1 MKRNSRVN
9 VALRKCGKSNFIQT
23 RSIMEEQTFLTK
35 PTVPQLIADVAQRLV
50 EYANLCIA
58 ERGQFTFALS
68 GGSTPKALY
77 ELLAKEPW
85 RSQMPWKNTIILFG
99 DERAVSHDDPRSN
112 YQMAAQ
118 ALLYKVGI
126 LPENIWR
133 LRGEAENLDEAAQE
147 YETRLHDLEDVI
159 DLTLLGMGPDG
170 HTASLFPLSP
180 VLTEM
185 QRLCVSTPE
194 APLEPHVRRLT
205 LTYSAINASRQVW
218 ILVTGASKAERLQQ
232 VLEGDH
238 QPHQLPIQG
247 VYPLDGEL
255 VWMLDAAAASAL
267 HLAH

>member
-1 MKRNSRVN
+1 
-9 VALRKCGKSNFIQT
+9 
-23 RSIMEEQTFLTK
+23 MEKQTFLIKSDT
-35 PTVPQLIADVAQRLV
+35 TELINAVAEKLV
-50 EYANLCIA
+50 EYANQCVA
-58 ERGQFTFALS
+58 ERGQFTFSLA

-77 ELLAKEPW
+77 ELLACEPW

-99 DERAVSHDDPRSN
+99 DERAVPHDDPRSN

-147 YETRLHDLEDVI
+147 YETRLHELDDVI

-218 ILVTGASKAERLQQ
+218 ILATGEEKAERLQQ
-232 VLEGDH
+232 VLEGEH
-238 QPHQLPIQG
+238 EPHQLPIQG
-247 VYPLDGEL
+247 VHPWDEEL
-255 VWMLDAAAASAL
+255 VWMLDSAAASQLQDAP
-267 HLAH
+267 

>member
-1 MKRNSRVN
+1 
-9 VALRKCGKSNFIQT
+9 
-23 RSIMEEQTFLTK
+23 MEKPTFLIK
-35 PTVPQLIADVAQRLV
+35 PDATELINTAADKLV
-50 EYANLCIA
+50 DYANQCVA

-68 GGSTPKALY
+68 GGSTPKAFY
-77 ELLAKEPW
+77 ELMASEPW
-85 RSQMPWKNTIILFG
+85 RSQMPWKNSIILFG
-99 DERAVSHDDPRSN
+99 DERAVPHDDPRSN

-147 YETRLHDLEDVI
+147 YERRLRELDGVI

-170 HTASLFPLSP
+170 HTASLFPSSP
-180 VLTEM
+180 ILTEM

-218 ILVTGASKAERLQQ
+218 ILVTGGSKAERLQQ
-232 VLEGDH
+232 VLEGEH

-247 VYPLDGEL
+247 VHPLDGEL
-255 VWMLDAAAASAL
+255 VWMLDSAAASQL
-267 HLAH
+267 KESL

>member
-1 MKRNSRVN
+1 
-9 VALRKCGKSNFIQT
+9 
-23 RSIMEEQTFLTK
+23 MEKQSFLIK
-35 PTVPQLIADVAQRLV
+35 PDAHELINEVAQRLV
-50 EYANLCIA
+50 EYANQCVA
-58 ERGQFTFALS
+58 QRGQFTFALA

-77 ELLAKEPW
+77 ELLTSEPW
-85 RSQMPWKNTIILFG
+85 RSQMPWKDVIILFG
-99 DERAVSHDDPRSN
+99 DERAVPHDDERSN

-147 YETRLHDLEDVI
+147 YETRLHELDDVI
-159 DLTLLGMGPDG
+159 DLTLLGMGSDG

-218 ILVTGASKAERLQQ
+218 ILVTGDNKAERLQQ
-232 VLEGDH
+232 VLESEHD
-238 QPHQLPIQG
+238 PNQLPIQG
-247 VYPLDGEL
+247 VHPWDGEL
-255 VWMLDAAAASAL
+255 VWMLDSAAAKML
-267 HLAH
+267 RENL

>member
-1 MKRNSRVN
+1 
-9 VALRKCGKSNFIQT
+9 
-23 RSIMEEQTFLTK
+23 MEK
-35 PTVPQLIADVAQRLV
+35 PTLLIKPDATELIENAADMLV
-50 EYANLCIA
+50 EYANQCVA
-58 ERGQFTFALS
+58 ARGQFTFALS

-77 ELLAKEPW
+77 ELLASEPW
-85 RSQMPWKNTIILFG
+85 RSQMPWENIIILFG
-99 DERAVSHDDPRSN
+99 DERAVPPDDSRSN

-118 ALLYKVGI
+118 ELLHQVGI

-133 LRGEAENLDEAAQE
+133 LRGEAADLDEAAQE
-147 YETRLHDLEDVI
+147 YETRLRALDGVI

-180 VLTEM
+180 VLTQM

-218 ILVTGASKAERLQQ
+218 ILVTGGSKAERLQQ
-232 VLEGDH
+232 VLEGEH

-247 VYPLDGEL
+247 VHPRDGEL
-255 VWMLDAAAASAL
+255 VWMLDSAAANQL
-267 HLAH
+267 KKFQ

>member
-1 MKRNSRVN
+1 
-9 VALRKCGKSNFIQT
+9 
-23 RSIMEEQTFLTK
+23 METQTFFVKDTD
-35 PTVPQLIADVAQRLV
+35 QELISDVAQRLV
-50 EYANLCIA
+50 EYANQCVA

-77 ELLAKEPW
+77 ELLTNEPW
-85 RSQMPWKNTIILFG
+85 RSQMPWKNVIVLFG
-99 DERAVSHDDPRSN
+99 DERAVPHDDPRSN

-147 YETRLHDLEDVI
+147 YETRLHELDDVI
-159 DLTLLGMGPDG
+159 DLTLLGMGSDG

-194 APLEPHVRRLT
+194 APLEPEVRRLT

-218 ILVTGASKAERLQQ
+218 VLVTGQEKAERLQQ
-232 VLEGDH
+232 VLEGEH

-247 VYPLDGEL
+247 VHPWDGEL
-255 VWMLDAAAASAL
+255 VWMLDSAAASMLKEAK
-267 HLAH
+267 

>member
-1 MKRNSRVN
+1 
-9 VALRKCGKSNFIQT
+9 
-23 RSIMEEQTFLTK
+23 MEKQTFLIK
-35 PTVPQLIADVAQRLV
+35 PDARELINEVAQRLV
-50 EYANLCIA
+50 EYANHCVA
-58 ERGQFTFALS
+58 ERGQFTFALA

-77 ELLAKEPW
+77 ELLTSEPW
-85 RSQMPWKNTIILFG
+85 RSQMPWRNVIILFG
-99 DERAVSHDDPRSN
+99 DERAVPHDDPRSN
-112 YQMAAQ
+112 YQMAVQ

-147 YETRLHDLEDVI
+147 YETRLHELDDVI

-194 APLEPHVRRLT
+194 APLEPEVRRLT

-218 ILVTGASKAERLQQ
+218 VLVTGAEKAERLQQ
-232 VLEGDH
+232 VLEGEYD
-238 QPHQLPIQG
+238 PNQLPIQG
-247 VYPLDGEL
+247 VHPWDGEL
-255 VWMLDAAAASAL
+255 VWMLDSAAADQL
-267 HLAH
+267 NKH

>member
-1 MKRNSRVN
+1 MESPSF
-9 VALRKCGKSNFIQT
+9 LIQPT
-23 RSIMEEQTFLTK
+23 DKDLT
-35 PTVPQLIADVAQRLV
+35 LDAARRLV
-50 EYANLCIA
+50 EYANQCVA
-58 ERGQFTFALS
+58 ARGQFTFALS
-68 GGSTPKALY
+68 GGSTPTALY
-77 ELLAKEPW
+77 ELLTAEPW
-85 RSQMPWKNTIILFG
+85 RAQMPWKNTIILFG
-99 DERAVSHDDPRSN
+99 DERAVPHDDPRSN

-147 YETRLHDLEDVI
+147 YETRLHDLDDVI

-194 APLEPHVRRLT
+194 APLAPEVRRLT

-218 ILVTGASKAERLQQ
+218 VLVTGASKAERLQQ
-232 VLEGDH
+232 VIEGEH

-247 VYPLDGEL
+247 VHPWDGEM
-255 VWMLDAAAASAL
+255 VWMLDSAAASQLKDAS
-267 HLAH
+267 

>member
-1 MKRNSRVN
+1 
-9 VALRKCGKSNFIQT
+9 
-23 RSIMEEQTFLTK
+23 MENQTFLIK
-35 PTVPQLIADVAQRLV
+35 PTDKELTADVARRLV
-50 EYANLCIA
+50 AYANQCVA

-68 GGSTPKALY
+68 GGSTPTALY
-77 ELLAKEPW
+77 KLLTTAPW
-85 RSQMPWKNTIILFG
+85 RAQMPWKNIIILFG
-99 DERAVSHDDPRSN
+99 DERAVPHDDPRSN

-147 YETRLHDLEDVI
+147 YEKRLHDLDDVI

-194 APLEPHVRRLT
+194 APLDPQVRRLT

-218 ILVTGASKAERLQQ
+218 VLVTGASKAERLQQ
-232 VLEGDH
+232 VLEGEH

-247 VYPLDGEL
+247 VHPWDGDL
-255 VWMLDAAAASAL
+255 VWMLDSAAANQLKEAS
-267 HLAH
+267 